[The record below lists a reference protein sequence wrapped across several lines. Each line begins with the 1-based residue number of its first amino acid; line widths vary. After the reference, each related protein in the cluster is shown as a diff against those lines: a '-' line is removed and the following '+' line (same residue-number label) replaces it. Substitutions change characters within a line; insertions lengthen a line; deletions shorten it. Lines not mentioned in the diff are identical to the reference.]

1 MSHRNKLFAF
11 LMGMSLLYVLPVIL
25 ADRPY
30 IDDLG
35 RSVLGYTWWGLNGR
49 PLSDMVMIVLSMGR
63 PILDLSPLPLLLGIT
78 ILSLTMAAYIDKAM
92 HDRSVKEKL
101 LICFCFLA
109 NPFLLECLSY
119 KFDSLTML
127 LSAAILF
134 VPFTVQARVSLVWIV
149 SVICIISSLSLY
161 QASIGIFIILT
172 FLECAFFVSGNK
184 EIIKSALSRAI
195 QFGLGYVL
203 YTKIVLPLSSGGD
216 YVKNHSEFISLRNP
230 DELLKNIDGI
240 AHIVRAYLESIPKF
254 VIYLYALMVFSSVAL
269 MFISA
274 IRNKQAAKAIIIIS
288 MPFAAALFSVL
299 HILLLKDAVIA
310 PRVFISFSAFLLMN
324 AMIVCNGFREFRFS
338 YSLLIPFIFCSFSL
352 SYAYGNALKH
362 QKMMDESLAT
372 SLTYDI
378 INMNVMPSSISFI
391 GAAPSA
397 PQRDLAIKRMPII
410 KYLTPIYMRGD
421 WVWGAKLLAY
431 KGLNLTLRPINGKV
445 DACSVVK
452 RNSRYSIIESVD
464 GVIVSFDP
472 NLCK

>member
-49 PLSDMVMIVLSMGR
+49 PLSDMVMVALSMGS
-63 PILDLSPLPLLLGIT
+63 PILDLSPLPLLLGIA
-78 ILSLTMAAYIDKAM
+78 ILNLTLAAYIDKAM
-92 HDRSVKEKL
+92 YERSAKVKL
-101 LICFCFLA
+101 LVCFCFLA

-134 VPFTVQARVSLVWIV
+134 LPFTAQARVSLSWMV
-149 SVICIISSLSLY
+149 SVICIIYSLSLY
-161 QASIGIFIILT
+161 QASIGIFVILT
-172 FLECAFFVSGNK
+172 FLECAFFVSSNK

-216 YVKNHSEFISLRNP
+216 YVKNHSEFISPSNP
-230 DELLKNIDGI
+230 DELLQNIDGI
-240 AHIVRAYLESIPKF
+240 AKIVRAYLESIPKF
-254 VIYLYALMVFSSVAL
+254 VIYLYALMVVACLAL
-269 MFISA
+269 MIIDA
-274 IRNKQAAKAIIIIS
+274 IRSKQVVKAIIIIS

-310 PRVFISFSAFLLMN
+310 PRVFISASAFLLMN
-324 AMIVCNGFREFRFS
+324 AMIICKGISGFRLS
-338 YSLLIPFIFCSFSL
+338 YTLLVPFIFCSFSL
-352 SYAYGNALKH
+352 SYAYGNALKQ
-362 QKMMDESLAT
+362 QKMMDENLIAALS
-372 SLTYDI
+372 YDI
-378 INMNVMPSSISFI
+378 NNMDKKPSKISFI
-391 GAAPSA
+391 GVAPSA

-431 KGLNLTLRPINGKV
+431 NGLNLTLTPINGKV
-445 DACSVVK
+445 ELCNVVK
-452 RNSRYSIIESVD
+452 RNGRYSIIESGN
-464 GVIVSFDP
+464 GVIISFDP
-472 NLCK
+472 KVCK

>member
-49 PLSDMVMIVLSMGR
+49 PLSDMVMIALSMGS
-63 PILDLSPLPLLLGIT
+63 PILDLSPLPMLLGISVM
-78 ILSLTMAAYIDKAM
+78 SLALAAYMDKAM
-92 HDRSVKEKL
+92 HDRSAKEKL
-101 LICFCFLA
+101 LVCFCFLA

-134 VPFTVQARVSLVWIV
+134 IPFTTQARASLAWIV
-149 SVICIISSLSLY
+149 TVICLISSLSLY
-161 QASIGIFIILT
+161 QASIGIFVILT
-172 FLECAFFVSGNK
+172 FLECAFFVSSNK

-216 YVKNHSEFISLRNP
+216 YVKNHSEFISLSNP
-230 DELLKNIDGI
+230 DELLQNIDGI
-240 AHIVRAYLESIPKF
+240 ANIVRAYLESIPKF
-254 VIYLYALMVFSSVAL
+254 VIYLYALMAVACLAL
-269 MFISA
+269 MLIDA
-274 IRNKQAAKAIIIIS
+274 IRSKQTVKAIIVIS
-288 MPFAAALFSVL
+288 MPFAAALFSVV

-310 PRVFISFSAFLLMN
+310 PRVFISASAFLLMN
-324 AMIVCNGFREFRFS
+324 AMIICKGISGFRFS
-338 YSLLIPFIFCSFSL
+338 YTLLVPFIFCSFSL
-352 SYAYGNALKH
+352 SYAYGNALKQ
-362 QKMMDESLAT
+362 QKMMDENLISSL
-372 SLTYDI
+372 SYDI
-378 INMNVMPSSISFI
+378 NNIDKKPSNISFI
-391 GAAPSA
+391 GVAPSA

-431 KGLNLTLRPINGKV
+431 NGLNLTLTPINGK
-445 DACSVVK
+445 AELCNVVK
-452 RNSRYSIIESVD
+452 RNGRYSIIESGD
-464 GVIVSFDP
+464 WVIISFDP
-472 NLCK
+472 KVCK